1 MTIRPQP
8 YHDGSA
14 TEASRLDGATGPERL
29 SPKEQ
34 GVLSLALR
42 KGSGN
47 PVDDLLAASEAPS
60 RQMALP
66 LWLLLVGRDAVHKR
80 WGIVTGAGL
89 VWTAFGLALV
99 IDAFDGALHIP
110 DRWFGLLL
118 VFEAVGSFVRGLVAS
133 GAARR
138 LRLLKAVLLLV
149 VAVLTMLASPAS
161 TFLLAMLFGA
171 AFLFDGLSRF
181 ALSNVLRF
189 PGWRLSAAH
198 GLLGVALG
206 IVTLQPWP
214 TWYAGTVGFCIG
226 AFLILSGIKVAILGL
241 RLRRP
246 PVAPGQ
252 NLAPEPHLVPEPPL
266 AGTGPEALTVHVW
279 TPTGTASIPVRQ
291 RLVHRYV
298 ISVNGHGHI
307 STGHAALELG
317 EPGEEGALYVSHYP
331 AVEIDRSPD
340 HLRATLRAG
349 PENDV
354 PGRFLPSY
362 REEADDWCE
371 ATVTVTLHG
380 IDGARLR
387 RFWAAYR
394 RDTTYNLVARNCS
407 TTVACALDAAV
418 EGAFNRNGKPWRTL
432 AQAAMSPEFWA
443 AALLRNGA
451 GAMTWTPG
459 LVLDYSRALS
469 ALIDP
474 VSPVQAIGWNGVKRR
489 LLRNWRAEAVA
500 RMRSLARRRSP
511 AA

>member
-181 ALSNVLRF
+181 ALSM
-189 PGWRLSAAH
+189 
-198 GLLGVALG
+198 
-206 IVTLQPWP
+206 
-214 TWYAGTVGFCIG
+214 CC
-226 AFLILSGIKVAILGL
+226 AF
-241 RLRRP
+241 R
-246 PVAPGQ
+246 
-252 NLAPEPHLVPEPPL
+252 LAPVGGARAVGSRPRHRHAATLAHLVRRHGRVLHRRLPDPEWDQGGDPRAAVAAPSRG
-266 AGTGPEALTVHVW
+266 AW
-279 TPTGTASIPVRQ
+279 TKLGSR
-291 RLVHRYV
+291 
-298 ISVNGHGHI
+298 
-307 STGHAALELG
+307 AAL
-317 EPGEEGALYVSHYP
+317 S
-331 AVEIDRSPD
+331 S
-340 HLRATLRAG
+340 
-349 PENDV
+349 
-354 PGRFLPSY
+354 
-362 REEADDWCE
+362 
-371 ATVTVTLHG
+371 
-380 IDGARLR
+380 
-387 RFWAAYR
+387 
-394 RDTTYNLVARNCS
+394 
-407 TTVACALDAAV
+407 
-418 EGAFNRNGKPWRTL
+418 
-432 AQAAMSPEFWA
+432 
-443 AALLRNGA
+443 
-451 GAMTWTPG
+451 
-459 LVLDYSRALS
+459 
-469 ALIDP
+469 
-474 VSPVQAIGWNGVKRR
+474 
-489 LLRNWRAEAVA
+489 
-500 RMRSLARRRSP
+500 
-511 AA
+511 

>member
-331 AVEIDRSPD
+331 RRGDRPLARPSPRD
-340 HLRATLRAG
+340 PARRPG
-349 PENDV
+349 NDV

-387 RFWAAYR
+387 RFWLPIVATR
-394 RDTTYNLVARNCS
+394 PTTS
-407 TTVACALDAAV
+407 
-418 EGAFNRNGKPWRTL
+418 
-432 AQAAMSPEFWA
+432 
-443 AALLRNGA
+443 
-451 GAMTWTPG
+451 
-459 LVLDYSRALS
+459 SR
-469 ALIDP
+469 
-474 VSPVQAIGWNGVKRR
+474 GT
-489 LLRNWRAEAVA
+489 
-500 RMRSLARRRSP
+500 ARRRWPVPSTPPSKARSTGTASRGAPSP
-511 AA
+511 RRR